1 MLDPRSNGT
10 GTLRFCAIEWCC
22 DTNLEHCLC
31 STTFRVCHTN
41 FFVRRARPRSVV
53 SLWSRIAFCSP
64 YIQSQSAS
72 HPYTFLNLCQPS
84 WQFTEPR
91 IIKFAPTVSIGEM
104 EAVLLIADVQ
114 YYIVVYVT
122 LINGSTPLTTPVL
135 DDCTHYRIRK
145 SCAWHSVGGGVFH
158 LISQRFIWLI
168 CLFSPKS
175 VDGNLYFLAS
185 QAKSLV
191 LNFVSSC
198 FIHSTSELTSSSDA
212 LQAP

>member
-1 MLDPRSNGT
+1 
-10 GTLRFCAIEWCC
+10 
-22 DTNLEHCLC
+22 
-31 STTFRVCHTN
+31 
-41 FFVRRARPRSVV
+41 
-53 SLWSRIAFCSP
+53 
-64 YIQSQSAS
+64 
-72 HPYTFLNLCQPS
+72 
-84 WQFTEPR
+84 
-91 IIKFAPTVSIGEM
+91 M
-104 EAVLLIADVQ
+104 E

-212 LQAP
+212 LQAPQTLCPRLSIALLHFLTRSRYLSYDVYSRITNMLVIQLGSVHLELAMEHRESFVSRYSVYGVY